1 MKKTILLIEDEQ
13 LQIEVLL
20 SALKKYFNVLVATTG
35 EEGLEAAEKERPDL
49 IVLDLF
55 LPKMKGADVL
65 RKLQDNPETEHI
77 PVIILTHLES
87 EETYQEIKS
96 IGDFDYLIK
105 RNYTVDEI
113 VAKIKEKLKTQNH
126 KEDTKNTEN

>member
-13 LQIEVLL
+13 LQIEVMLNG
-20 SALKKYFNVLVATTG
+20 LKKEFDVLLATTG
-35 EEGLEAAEKERPDL
+35 QEGLDAAKKEKPDL

-65 RKLQDNPETEHI
+65 RQLQDDPETEDI
-77 PVIILTHLES
+77 PVIILTHLEN

-105 RNYTVDEI
+105 RNYSVDEI
-113 VAKIKEKLKTQNH
+113 VDKIKEKLQTQNQN
-126 KEDTKNTEN
+126 NT